1 MEILVDFQK
10 VINQANQMEELA
22 GALRQECEGN
32 LTEALNLVA
41 GAWTG
46 EAAER
51 YLKKGSRFQTEMIR
65 SANDLARTA
74 EVIREVA
81 RVMYEAEKAAMA
93 LTGI

>member
-22 GALRQECEGN
+22 EALRRECEGN

-41 GAWTG
+41 GSWKG

-51 YLKKGSRFQTEMIR
+51 YLRK
-65 SANDLARTA
+65 
-74 EVIREVA
+74 
-81 RVMYEAEKAAMA
+81 
-93 LTGI
+93 